1 MSQSP
6 ESDEDRVDAR
16 ILQAAQRLLRSQGPG
31 FTMAQ
36 LAEAAGVSRA
46 TLYRRVPSREA
57 LAQRLRAQGIEPG
70 AELGDPSRERILDAT
85 AALMNE
91 LGLRFTLEQVA
102 ERAGVGLATVYRSFG
117 DRDGLLR
124 GFMAERSPR
133 ERLAAQLEDLEA
145 PLEAT
150 LRSFVGG
157 LLRFAV
163 NHPGLARIGLLGEG
177 ADAEELE
184 RLRKGGRSTMGRLV
198 AYIEGQIERGV
209 LAPGDPWLLASA
221 LLGAALGVSLLAP
234 RMSSGAA
241 RRAAA
246 RLVLQPG
253 DDAAI
258 DERARVL
265 VSTWLRGAERG
276 AKR

>member
-1 MSQSP
+1 MSQSR
-6 ESDEDRVDAR
+6 EGDEERDDAR
-16 ILQAAQRLLRSQGPG
+16 ILQAAQRLLRSHGPG

-46 TLYRRVPSREA
+46 TLYRRVPSREV
-57 LAQRLRAQGIEPG
+57 LAQRLRAQGVEPG

-102 ERAGVGLATVYRSFG
+102 ERAGLGLATVYRSFG

-124 GFMAERSPR
+124 GFLSERSPR
-133 ERLAAQLEDLEA
+133 ERLAAELEDLDA
-145 PLEAT
+145 PLAST
-150 LRSFVGG
+150 LRAFVGG

-163 NHPGLARIGLLGEG
+163 HHPGLARIGLLGEG

-184 RLRKGGRSTMGRLV
+184 RLRKGGRSTIGRLV
-198 AYIEGQIERGV
+198 AYLEAQTERGA
-209 LAPGDPWLLASA
+209 LAPADPWLLAST
-221 LLGAALGVSLLAP
+221 LLGATLGVSLLAP
-234 RMSSGAA
+234 RMTSGMA
-241 RRAAA
+241 RRGAT
-246 RLVLQPG
+246 RLVLEPG

-258 DERARVL
+258 DERARVV
-265 VSTWLRGAERG
+265 VSMWLRGAER
-276 AKR
+276 AARR

>member
-1 MSQSP
+1 MSRLR
-6 ESDEDRVDAR
+6 EGDEDRVDAR
-16 ILQAAQRLLRSQGPG
+16 ILQAAQRLLRSHGPS

-36 LAEAAGVSRA
+36 LAEAAEVSRA

-70 AELGDPSRERILDAT
+70 SELGDPSRERILDAT

-91 LGLRFTLEQVA
+91 LGLRFTLELVA
-102 ERAGVGLATVYRSFG
+102 ERAGVGPATVYRSFG

-124 GFMAERSPR
+124 AFLSERSPR
-133 ERLAAQLEDLEA
+133 ERLAAQLEDLEV
-145 PLEAT
+145 PLETT

-157 LLRFAV
+157 LLRFAI

-177 ADAEELE
+177 SEAEELE

-198 AYIEGQIERGV
+198 AYLEAQVERGA
-209 LAPGDPWLLASA
+209 LAPGDPWLLASS

-241 RRAAA
+241 RRAAV
-246 RLVLQPG
+246 RLTLQPG

-258 DERARVL
+258 EERARVL

-276 AKR
+276 ARR